1 MNAVFRHEMRA
12 NRKSLIGWSAVMVFL
27 VVIGAA
33 EYPVVV
39 GMGDR
44 IGEVVDVMPRIMRVI
59 FGLDAQPITTPL
71 GYYAALYPWYALVAC
86 AHAAILGATIM
97 AKEERDRTADF
108 LFTKPVTRSEVVGA
122 KLLAASINIITITLV
137 TAVLALVTTNPDGEI
152 TTQILL
158 SMVGMLLAQFA
169 FLGIAFLLSAITQ
182 NARAAL
188 AISVFS
194 VVLGYGLA
202 VTIEY
207 VGSINFL
214 GPISPFRY
222 VPASDALAGQI
233 DAVPVVIGLIVALGT
248 TLLASRRWKGR
259 DLHA

>member
-12 NRKSLIGWSAVMVFL
+12 NRKPLIGWSAVMVFL
-27 VVIGAA
+27 VIIGAA

-39 GMGDR
+39 GMGDQLR
-44 IGEVVDVMPRIMRVI
+44 EIVEAMPRIMRLI

-108 LFTKPVTRSEVVGA
+108 LFTKPFARSQIVSA
-122 KLLAASINIITITLV
+122 KLFAASLNIITITLV
-137 TAVLALVTTNPDGEI
+137 TAALALVTTNPDGEI
-152 TTQILL
+152 TGQILL
-158 SMVGMLLAQFA
+158 SMLGMLLAQLA
-169 FLGIAFLLSAITQ
+169 FFGIAFLISAITQ
-182 NARAAL
+182 NARVAL
-188 AISVFS
+188 AISVF
-194 VVLGYGLA
+194 VVAIGYGLA
-202 VTIEY
+202 ITVEY
-207 VGSINFL
+207 VGSIDIL

-222 VPASDALAGQI
+222 VPATDALAGRI
-233 DAVPVVIGLIVALGT
+233 EPIPVMIGLIVTLGT
-248 TLLASRRWKGR
+248 ALLASRRWKER